1 MDWLTF
7 FSKLVAAVS
16 WPAVAAFIFWN
27 IRYPIQDLMNRVT
40 TLKWKDGEAS
50 FGERLAEVRAEMT
63 AARDAKVPY
72 NVIRSPSLNDS
83 LGNNDDELVDLYPN
97 ISAGSY
103 PIFSIDRSWQKLVGA
118 LNSSARSRGINFPSD
133 MRWTKNL
140 CRDLGLSAA
149 DEQAIRD
156 LRSLRNIALYDMGTD
171 RKLSRADAME
181 YDCLVAE
188 LMPKIEA
195 VGAVKDEP

>member
-1 MDWLTF
+1 
-7 FSKLVAAVS
+7 
-16 WPAVAAFIFWN
+16 
-27 IRYPIQDLMNRVT
+27 
-40 TLKWKDGEAS
+40 
-50 FGERLAEVRAEMT
+50 
-63 AARDAKVPY
+63 
-72 NVIRSPSLNDS
+72 
-83 LGNNDDELVDLYPN
+83 
-97 ISAGSY
+97 
-103 PIFSIDRSWQKLVGA
+103 
-118 LNSSARSRGINFPSD
+118 